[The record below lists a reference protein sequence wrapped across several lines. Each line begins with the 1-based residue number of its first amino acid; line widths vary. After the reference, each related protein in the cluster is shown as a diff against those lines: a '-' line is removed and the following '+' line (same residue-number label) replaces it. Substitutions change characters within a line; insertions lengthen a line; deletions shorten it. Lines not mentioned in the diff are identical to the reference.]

1 MAWNSEYQIEFV
13 SARPR
18 SPIEPDSAR
27 RPQSARGP
35 TVRDRHIA
43 QIRSNG
49 RKAWQVATRYNR
61 RSRIADRPLEER
73 HRPQAQIPQLLQP
86 NPGDPGRPESSEHN
100 DRTRTACVRTHHLT
114 LRPGERGNSISAPIH
129 ATTLFECILH
139 LTCLG
144 WQSFCRSGVAGPEG
158 SQKSEPC

>member
-1 MAWNSEYQIEFV
+1 MAWDSEYQIEFV
-13 SARPR
+13 LARPR
-18 SPIEPDSAR
+18 SPIKPHSAR
-27 RPQSARGP
+27 RPQSARDP

-86 NPGDPGRPESSEHN
+86 NPGDPARPESSEHN